1 MSQEHRETEAAIAH
15 DAGIMVWRITF
26 FTIAALLLIA
36 AFNWNSV
43 WCLLGALAAAF
54 FAAIKWW

>member
-1 MSQEHRETEAAIAH
+1 MSQEHRDTEAAIAH
-15 DAGIMVWRITF
+15 DAGIMIWRITF
-26 FTIAALLLIA
+26 FGIAALFMVGAIV
-36 AFNWNSV
+36 WNSI